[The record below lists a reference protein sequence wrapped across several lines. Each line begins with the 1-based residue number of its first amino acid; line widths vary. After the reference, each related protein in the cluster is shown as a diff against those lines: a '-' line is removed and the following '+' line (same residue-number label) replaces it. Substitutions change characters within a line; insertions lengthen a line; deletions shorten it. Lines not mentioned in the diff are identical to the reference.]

1 MKDLG
6 KKIVLW
12 LIGIAVFVASV
23 DVIVW
28 LFEKF
33 ILGKGYEF
41 TVKWGIVF
49 PIVFYFVLTFGYW
62 CRKRSRKNSF

>member
-1 MKDLG
+1 MKDFG

-28 LFEKF
+28 LFDKF
-33 ILGKGYEF
+33 VFDKSYEF
-41 TVKWGIVF
+41 TFKWSIML
-49 PIVFYFVLTFGYW
+49 PIAFYFILTIGWWLF
-62 CRKRSRKNSF
+62 RKFKKKK

>member
-6 KKIVLW
+6 KKIVPW

-41 TVKWGIVF
+41 TVKWGIVI
-49 PIVFYFVLTFGYW
+49 PIVLYFVFTFVYW
-62 CRKRSRKNSF
+62 CYRRHKKKK

>member
-1 MKDLG
+1 MKNFG

-28 LFEKF
+28 LFETFVFDKS
-33 ILGKGYEF
+33 YEF
-41 TVKWGIVF
+41 TVKWSIIV
-49 PIVFYFVLTFGYW
+49 PVVSYFVLTFGYW
-62 CRKRSRKNSF
+62 CWKKFRRKK

>member
-33 ILGKGYEF
+33 ILSKGYEF
-41 TVKWGIVF
+41 TVKWGIVI
-49 PIVFYFVLTFGYW
+49 PIVLYFVLTFVYW
-62 CRKRSRKNSF
+62 CYRRHKKKK

>member
-1 MKDLG
+1 MKEFG
-6 KKIVLW
+6 KKIGLW

-33 ILGKGYEF
+33 ILDKGYSF
-41 TVKWGIVF
+41 SFKWSILI
-49 PIVFYFVLTFGYW
+49 PIVFYFILTFVYW
-62 CRKRSRKNSF
+62 CWKKRRKKK